1 MNVCAGITIIRL
13 DWPTV
18 PTYADTT
25 SISGQSLHGRL
36 NAAKGL
42 ERWREIRRSTSE
54 MRWDK
59 LNFRILGLEVRP
71 TSMNVLRRMPMPTS
85 TYPDEGFYTTVNLS
99 MPPLRRV

>member
-1 MNVCAGITIIRL
+1 MDLT
-13 DWPTV
+13 
-18 PTYADTT
+18 
-25 SISGQSLHGRL
+25 QGRL

-42 ERWREIRRSTSE
+42 ERWRESRRSASE

-59 LNFRILGLEVRP
+59 LDFRILGLEVRP

-99 MPPLRRV
+99 MPPLRWV